1 MTSASTLIHRMR
13 RIARSWLLAAMLLAQ
28 IGAGQAQTIALTFDD
43 GFDVAS
49 KGPQAAVDNAAMLAT
64 LKQHRLRSML
74 FPSGAALGSP
84 ENLAMVRAWSDD
96 GHAIGNHT
104 YSHGSLSQSDTSA
117 YFADVSRAQA
127 ILQTLPGWCPRL
139 RFPYLDEG
147 ADPAQHDEA
156 MRWLAQHGYGVASAT
171 IFMPDW
177 ELAQQY
183 LKTLQAGSQT
193 KAALFRRNYLRRIM
207 AQAQAQD
214 TYWTH
219 KLKRSPAHVLLLHA
233 NHLNAA
239 VLPDLIQALNDEGW
253 TLVDPAIALQDPIY
267 QRSYAATPDASS
279 GPLSLPVPAC
289 H

>member
-1 MTSASTLIHRMR
+1 M
-13 RIARSWLLAAMLLAQ
+13 ARSWLLAAALMAQ
-28 IGAGQAQTIALTFDD
+28 AGAGQAQTIALTFDD

-49 KGPQAAVDNAAMLAT
+49 GGPQAVADNAAMLAV
-64 LKQHRLRSML
+64 LKQHRLRGML
-74 FPSGAALGSP
+74 FPSGIAL
-84 ENLAMVRAWSDD
+84 ENADNLALVRAWSAD

-104 YSHGSLSQSDTSA
+104 YLHGALSQSDTA
-117 YFADVSRAQA
+117 EYFADVERAQA

-147 ADPAQHDEA
+147 ASAMQHDEA
-156 MRWLAQHGYGVASAT
+156 MRWLAQHDYGVASAT

-183 LKTLQAGSQT
+183 LQTLQTGSPT
-193 KAALFRRNYLRRIM
+193 RAALFRRDYLRRIM
-207 AQAQAQD
+207 AQAQAQNA
-214 TYWTH
+214 YWTH

-239 VLPDLIQALNDEGW
+239 VLPDLLQALDEQGW

-267 QRSYAATPDASS
+267 QRSYTSTSDTSGASL
-279 GPLSLPVPAC
+279 PLPVPTC
-289 H
+289 Y